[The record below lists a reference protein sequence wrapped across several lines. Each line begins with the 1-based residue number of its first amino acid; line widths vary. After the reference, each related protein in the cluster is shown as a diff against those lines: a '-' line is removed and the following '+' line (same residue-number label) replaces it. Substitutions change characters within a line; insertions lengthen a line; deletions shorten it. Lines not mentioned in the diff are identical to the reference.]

1 MSTNNAYLKPLW
13 ISRAQAAALLS
24 CRPGTISKLIKQGL
38 LPATT
43 LGYSRT
49 IRIRLIDVETMMQ
62 KQGRRQ

>member
-1 MSTNNAYLKPLW
+1 MGTNTTYIRPLY
-13 ISRAQAAALLS
+13 ITRAQAAAILS

-43 LGYSRT
+43 LGCSRT
-49 IRIRLIDVETMMQ
+49 VRIRLSDVEAMMQ

>member
-1 MSTNNAYLKPLW
+1 MSTNTAYIKPLY
-13 ISRAQAAALLS
+13 ITRGQAAALLS

-49 IRIRLIDVETMMQ
+49 VRIKLSDVEAMMQ
-62 KQGRRQ
+62 NRGRRQ